1 MTSTTEIW
9 RCASL
14 LVEKYGEMALN
25 GAALKADEL
34 ERKGDREGRQLW
46 LKVTEAVEQLLSEEI
61 PSNTTRH

>member
-1 MTSTTEIW
+1 MTSTAEIW

-34 ERKGDREGRQLW
+34 ERKGDREGRVLW

-61 PSNTTRH
+61 PSNATRH